1 MLKNF
6 LLITQFLL
14 AGAEIWN
21 YILTSHSFGKYP
33 FWDAILNSCRSS
45 ETANDCGNL
54 EMFCCISKLVQA
66 MCFFII
72 TRNSLFDFVI
82 NQIRT
87 IQKKKRQDK
96 TKSSSQTH
104 KKQYKFYYNLIFV
117 RCDHIKYSTS
127 RYDKCTLYFNV
138 SNHFNALKLC
148 WSWQASRLY

>member
-1 MLKNF
+1 MLKSF

-14 AGAEIWN
+14 AGAGIRN
-21 YILTSHSFGKYP
+21 YVLTSRSFGKHP
-33 FWDAILNSCRSS
+33 FWDAILNTYRSS

-54 EMFCCISKLVQA
+54 EMFRCISKLVQA

-72 TRNSLFDFVI
+72 TRNSLLDFVI

-87 IQKKKRQDK
+87 IKKRQDK
-96 TKSSSQTH
+96 TKSSQTH
-104 KKQYKFYYNLIFV
+104 KKQYKFYSNLIFV
-117 RCDHIKYSTS
+117 RCDHIKYSTG

-148 WSWQASRLY
+148 